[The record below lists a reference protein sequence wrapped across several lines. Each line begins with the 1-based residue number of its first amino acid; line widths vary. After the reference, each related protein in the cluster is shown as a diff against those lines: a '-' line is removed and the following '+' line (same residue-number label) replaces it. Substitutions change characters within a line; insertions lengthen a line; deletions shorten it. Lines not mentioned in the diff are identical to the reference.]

1 MKWHVIVRVGAHD
14 SYSPGLSN
22 VEPRIFLGLARPG
35 DPWAVWDK
43 TAEAIVQTIGRM
55 PSLPARDLLNL
66 ALAVYAADLRIPRS
80 SATDRWTREVVL
92 HLPVT
97 AVKLWSG
104 VLPALV
110 RTLTFLTGDLW
121 DIQLRSGEVPTAPT
135 GESKLKR
142 VETVCLF
149 SGGLDSLVGAIDTLE
164 EGRIVALV
172 GHYGAGVTGSI
183 QRVVLRALIKR
194 YGSAA
199 IPIRFHVQPA
209 KRKREG
215 EPTMRSRSFLFLALA
230 VAVMD
235 AMGGAVPL
243 TIAENGLISLN
254 VALTPARMGS
264 LSTRTT
270 HPHFVGL
277 YSSLLEAIGL
287 PSVIR
292 FPYCFQTK
300 GEMLRG
306 TRNSGLLET
315 VAPLTMSCAHPQAD
329 RYASGKPGHCGY
341 CVPCIIRRA
350 ALKAVGMEHEQY
362 TLDILSDPPD
372 ATTEKGRDLRA
383 FEMAIE
389 RLRGAK
395 PHRFLFDVLATGP
408 VPAESAEDYSQV
420 YKRGMNEVS
429 DLLGSGKIP

>member
-1 MKWHVIVRVGAHD
+1 MKWHVIVRVGAQD

-22 VEPRIFLGLARPG
+22 VEPRIFLGLVRPG
-35 DPWAVWDK
+35 DPWAIWNK
-43 TAEAIVQTIGRM
+43 TAETIIQSIGRL

-80 SATDRWTREVVL
+80 SAADRWTREVVL

-97 AVKLWSG
+97 AVELWRG
-104 VLPALV
+104 VLPVLV

-135 GESKLKR
+135 GESKLKK

-149 SGGLDSLVGAIDTLE
+149 SGGLDSLIGAIDMLE
-164 EGRIVALV
+164 EGRVVALV
-172 GHYGAGVTGSI
+172 GHYGAGLTGSI
-183 QRVVLRALIKR
+183 QRDVLLALTKR

-199 IPIRFHVQPA
+199 IPVRFYVQPA

-230 VAVMD
+230 VAVVD
-235 AMGGAVPL
+235 AIGDAVPL

-254 VALTPARMGS
+254 VPLTPARMGS

-277 YSSLLEAIGL
+277 YSNLLEAIGL
-287 PSVIR
+287 PSAIH
-292 FPYCFQTK
+292 FPYRFQTK

-306 TRNSGLLET
+306 TRNSDLLET
-315 VAPLTMSCAHPQAD
+315 IAPLTMSCAHPQAD
-329 RYASGKPGHCGY
+329 RYASGTPGHCGY

-350 ALKAVGMEHEQY
+350 ALKAAGMEQEEY
-362 TLDILSDPPD
+362 ALDILSDPPD

-383 FEMAIE
+383 FQMAIE

-395 PHRFLFDVLATGP
+395 PRRFLFDVLATGP
-408 VPAESAEDYSQV
+408 VPAESAQDYGQV
-420 YKRGMNEVS
+420 YARGMNEVS